1 MKYAGKLL
9 LVLVLVLSLVSV
21 LGCDVV
27 DDITGAIDGAIDN
40 VPTTEPKP
48 DDKPDT
54 PTSAVSEILMDF
66 DNWVKV
72 NTGEWEQ
79 TADGIKVYGAGVR
92 EGHQGLQSK
101 TLYNFEGSE
110 TRIKWLA
117 NGGGPGVYSAFW
129 VFLMSDYDS
138 ETAASSGLARGGFF
152 TTDHSWKESVV
163 IGIDTWYYTRIVV
176 NAGGQYSAV
185 TATGNYDDNG
195 GTVIFDGEGEYEN
208 ANNGSIVVI
217 FQDNYGGTATYNM
230 VGEATTDAKP
240 TGQTVTV
247 APTKTLEPQ
256 DDGKKTITV
265 YPQEGI
271 THALVNGIEVY
282 AGQDNLVQI
291 DTNQPLRVTYNFV
304 NERGNNS
311 EAIQDLDT
319 YYDFHVLKAN
329 GGWASTIHRTAY
341 ETDKRS
347 Q

>member
-9 LVLVLVLSLVSV
+9 LVLVLLLSLVSV

-27 DDITGAIDGAIDN
+27 DDITGAIDGAIDK

-48 DDKPDT
+48 DDKPDM
-54 PTSAVSEILMDF
+54 PTSVIDEIPMDF

-101 TLYNFEGSE
+101 AMYNFEGSE
-110 TRIKWLA
+110 TRIKWMA
-117 NGGGPGVYSAFW
+117 NGGGPGVYAAFW
-129 VFLMSDYDS
+129 VFLMSDYVA
-138 ETAASSGLARGGFF
+138 EPSSNSGVVRGGFF
-152 TTDHSWKESVV
+152 TTDHQWKESIV
-163 IGIDTWYYTRIVV
+163 IGIDTWYYSRIVV
-176 NAGGQYSAV
+176 NADGKYTTA
-185 TATGNYDDNG
+185 TATGDYDDNG
-195 GTVIFDGEGEYEN
+195 GSVVFEGEGEYEN
-208 ANNGSIVVI
+208 ANNGSILVI
-217 FQDNYGGTATYNM
+217 FQDNYGGTDAYNV
-230 VGEATTDAKP
+230 VGEVTTDAKP

-247 APTKTLEPQ
+247 APPKTLEPQ

-271 THALVNGIEVY
+271 THATVNGIPIITM
-282 AGQDNLVQI
+282 QDNLVQI
-291 DTNQPLRVTYNFV
+291 DTNQPLQMKYNFV
-304 NERGNNS
+304 NSRGNNS
-311 EAIQDLDT
+311 EAVQDLDT

-329 GGWASTIHRTAY
+329 GGWASTIHRSAY